1 MYTTPGGLHSYSPSL
16 FQEHYQGF
24 LGAAHAID
32 GSSSGSITVPA
43 REEIQTHSQGHY
55 GETPENSPRGGYHQD
70 SLPQYES
77 PTPRSH
83 ESMRSEGPVSV
94 VMTTPVTGCYMQ
106 MPVVFMMI
114 PMIPGSQQDA
124 DSQTET
130 SPSRSAYSVH
140 ENYGNEAEPIQAQT
154 ARDSTQPSM
163 TGVAAASRE
172 VPAGFTTLVVR
183 NVPARYKPNMLL
195 QEFVPDGS
203 FDFFFLPYSF
213 RDSKTM
219 GVAFVNFRSHNLAL
233 RFQERWQ
240 RQFLRDH
247 GRTKHL
253 DVAAATYQGLVQNL
267 KQFNP
272 KNIARLDCAGML
284 PIFFDSLGNRLNSMQ
299 ELKRY
304 GVLPA
309 AF

>member
-70 SLPQYES
+70 SLPQYEP
-77 PTPRSH
+77 PTPRSPG
-83 ESMRSEGPVSV
+83 SIGSEGPASV
-94 VMTTPVTGCYMQ
+94 VMTAPVDGCYMQ
-106 MPVVFMMI
+106 VPVLFMMI
-114 PMIPGSQQDA
+114 PMVPGYQQD
-124 DSQTET
+124 SGWQTKT
-130 SPSRSAYSVH
+130 SPSSSASSGH
-140 ENYGNEAEPIQAQT
+140 ENYDSEYEQIQTQT
-154 ARDSTQPSM
+154 AHDSLLAPT
-163 TGVAAASRE
+163 
-172 VPAGFTTLVVR
+172 PAGFTTLVVR
-183 NVPARYKPNMLL
+183 NIPARYKPSMLL
-195 QEFVPDGS
+195 QEFGSDGS
-203 FDFFFLPYSF
+203 FDFLFLPYSF
-213 RDSKTM
+213 RESSTM
-219 GVAFVNFRSHNLAL
+219 GVAFINFRSHDCAL
-233 RFQERWQ
+233 SFQERWQ